1 MLVGE
6 ARRHSSVAS
15 IITIASLATLGLAAP
30 LVPPSYAE
38 AAGFDCSSGPSY
50 TVRSGDGWHAIATR
64 VAVSTSE
71 LLDANGAQAS
81 DILVP
86 GDELCLPGGAD
97 LAAGCDRPHTVR
109 DGDSWYGI
117 ASSSN
122 ITTAALLD
130 ANGADEQRA
139 LHPGDVVCLPAGAS
153 GGGSSAAS
161 TAGSGSRAGA
171 GGDAGRD
178 GGGGGGG
185 SGSGGGGG
193 SYTVRSGDS
202 WFQIAQRAEVSLR
215 ALLDANGAD
224 AQDVLLAGRE
234 LSLPAGA
241 VRPASAPSG
250 WVQLDALPLQ
260 GPCWYGDT
268 WGDGREGGRRHEGVD
283 MFAMPG
289 AYVYA
294 VFDGVLSSR
303 RWAGSGAISG
313 NAWTLTGAD
322 GSRVFYAHLA
332 DFNPELGSGSRV
344 EAGEILGWMGGT
356 GNATADHLHIEL
368 RPGGGGPVNPYPIL
382 RAAGGCNRGTPYTQ
396 PSGWVPE

>member
-6 ARRHSSVAS
+6 ARRRRSVTS
-15 IITIASLATLGLAAP
+15 TITVAALASLGVAAP
-30 LVPPSYAE
+30 LSPSHAD
-38 AAGFDCSSGPSY
+38 AAGFTCSSGPSY
-50 TVRSGDGWHAIATR
+50 TVRSGDGWHAIAAR
-64 VAVSTSE
+64 VSVSTSE
-71 LLDANGAQAS
+71 LLDANGADAS

-117 ASSSN
+117 ATSSSV
-122 ITTAALLD
+122 TTAALLD

-153 GGGSSAAS
+153 SGAAATAS
-161 TAGSGSRAGA
+161 NAGSGSRSNP
-171 GGDAGRD
+171 GGGGGGD

-185 SGSGGGGG
+185 GG
-193 SYTVRSGDS
+193 SYTARSGDS
-202 WFQIAQRAEVSLR
+202 WFQIAQRAGVTVR

-224 AQDVLLAGRE
+224 ADDVLLSGRDIN
-234 LSLPAGA
+234 LPAGA
-241 VRPASAPSG
+241 VRPAAAPSG

-268 WGDGREGGRRHEGVD
+268 WGDGRGGGRRHEGTD

-313 NAWTLTGAD
+313 NAWTLTGAN
-322 GSRVFYAHLA
+322 GTRVFYAHLA
-332 DFNPELGSGSRV
+332 DFNPALGSGSRV
-344 EAGEILGWMGGT
+344 EAGEIIGWVGGT
-356 GNATADHLHIEL
+356 GNATADHLHIEF

-382 RAAGGCNRGTPYTQ
+382 RSAGGCNRGTPYTQ
-396 PSGWVPE
+396 PSGWVPD